1 MVNMMISLAFL
12 APHLVKAAIEVAK
25 NIKQVQLG
33 QDGYTKACGAKKS
46 PAWEFHVVVVTAN

>member
-1 MVNMMISLAFL
+1 MMISLAFL